1 MLLKGIGSKFEAFNV
16 GLIKTSSKK
25 YKGKRLKKITN
36 LGMSNS
42 AIYKRLMRYVFPYWR
57 MFIISTIGFAIYAG
71 TQPVFAMIIQ
81 HIIDTLNSQDKKAI
95 TYLPLLFI
103 GLFLIRGVGA
113 FFGNYYLAR
122 ISGNVIHKLRCEI
135 FDHYTRLSVQYF
147 DANNSGYMISR
158 ITNNIGEVTRAT
170 TDSVRSFV
178 REGFTAVGLL
188 IYLTYTNWQ
197 LSLVFLAI
205 APVVALMVKYVG
217 GRMKRLSRN
226 MQDTVG
232 DLTHITSEMVMSNRI
247 VKGFGGESYESQRFK
262 ECSLENRKQ
271 YRKLI
276 MTVSINNP
284 LMQLIISLALAGMM
298 YLALILMKDAGAGE
312 FVAYLTAAFLL
323 PKPIRQLSDA
333 NAEILRGIAAAE
345 SLFEVL
351 DEPVEVDAGTIQVER
366 CKGKIEFKNLS
377 FTYPGNE
384 TPALTNINLVIE
396 PGTTVALVG
405 ASGGGKSTLINLL
418 PRFYDYTDGEILI
431 DGIELKHYK
440 LACLRQQMALVT
452 QNVTLFNTTVANNIA
467 YGTLQGVERNKIE
480 QAAVDAYAIDFIS
493 NMPKGLDT
501 EIGENGVKLSG
512 GQRQRLALARALLKD
527 APILIL
533 DEATSALDTESERYI
548 QSALNRV
555 MRGRTTLVVAH
566 RLSTIENADVILVM
580 DKGRIIESGPHL
592 ELLERG
598 GAYAKLHKM
607 QFQDKISCDVK

>member
-1 MLLKGIGSKFEAFNV
+1 
-16 GLIKTSSKK
+16 
-25 YKGKRLKKITN
+25 
-36 LGMSNS
+36 MSNMMV
-42 AIYKRLMRYVFPYWR
+42 YKRLMRYVIPYWR

-81 HIIDTLNSQDKKAI
+81 HIIDTLNSQDKKGI
-95 TYLPLLFI
+95 SYLPLLFI

-113 FFGNYYLAR
+113 FLGNYYLAR
-122 ISGNVIHKLRCEI
+122 ISGNVIHKLRCAI

-147 DANNSGYMISR
+147 DANNTGYMISR

-188 IYLTYTNWQ
+188 GYLTYTNWK
-197 LSLVFLAI
+197 LSLVFLGI
-205 APVVALMVKYVG
+205 APIVALMVKYIG
-217 GRMKRLSRN
+217 GRMKRLSRK

-232 DLTHITSEMVMSNRI
+232 DITHVTSEMVMGNRI
-247 VKGFGGESYESQRFK
+247 VKGFSGEAYERQRFK
-262 ECSLENRKQ
+262 GCSLENRKQ

-284 LMQLIISLALAGMM
+284 LMQLIISIALAGMM

-312 FVAYLTAAFLL
+312 FVAYLTAAFML

-351 DEPVEVDAGTIQVER
+351 DEPVEADSGDFESDR
-366 CKGKIEFKNLS
+366 CKGRIEFKNLS
-377 FTYPGNE
+377 FRYPGSQNF
-384 TPALTNINLVIE
+384 ALKNINLTIE

-405 ASGGGKSTLINLL
+405 TSGGGKTTLINLL
-418 PRFYDYTDGEILI
+418 PRFYDYADGEILI
-431 DGIELKHYK
+431 DGVELKRYK
-440 LACLRQQMALVT
+440 LDCLRRQIALVT

-467 YGTLQGVERNKIE
+467 YGALQNVERSRIR
-480 QAAVDAYAIDFIS
+480 QAAKDAYALDFI
-493 NMPKGLDT
+493 NKMPQGLDT

-548 QSALNRV
+548 QAALNVV
-555 MRGRTTLVVAH
+555 MKGRTTLVVAH

-580 DKGRIIESGPHL
+580 DHGTIIERGTHS
-592 ELLERG
+592 ELLAFN

-607 QFQDKISCDVK
+607 QFQEGIELDG

>member
-1 MLLKGIGSKFEAFNV
+1 
-16 GLIKTSSKK
+16 
-25 YKGKRLKKITN
+25 
-36 LGMSNS
+36 MSNTMV
-42 AIYKRLMRYVFPYWR
+42 YKRLMRYVIPYWR
-57 MFIISTIGFAIYAG
+57 MFLISTIGFAVYAG

-81 HIIDTLNSQDKKAI
+81 HIIDTLNSQDKKGI
-95 TYLPLLFI
+95 SYLPLLFI

-113 FFGNYYLAR
+113 FLGNYYLAR
-122 ISGNVIHKLRCEI
+122 ISGNVIHKLRCAI
-135 FDHYTRLSVQYF
+135 FDHYTRLSIQYF
-147 DANNSGYMISR
+147 DANNTGYMISR

-188 IYLTYTNWQ
+188 GYLTYTNWK
-197 LSLVFLAI
+197 LSLVFLGI
-205 APVVALMVKYVG
+205 APIVALMVKYIG
-217 GRMKRLSRN
+217 GRMKRLSRK

-232 DLTHITSEMVMSNRI
+232 DITHVTSELVMGTRI
-247 VKGFGGESYESQRFK
+247 VKGFGGEAYERQRFK

-284 LMQLIISLALAGMM
+284 LMQLIISIALAGMM

-312 FVAYLTAAFLL
+312 FVAYLTAAFML

-351 DEPVEVDAGTIQVER
+351 DEPVEVDAGDFETDR
-366 CKGKIEFKNLS
+366 CEGRIEFKNLS
-377 FTYPGNE
+377 FCYPGSE
-384 TPALTNINLVIE
+384 HFALKNINLTIE

-418 PRFYDYTDGEILI
+418 PRFYDYAEGDGEILI
-431 DGIELKHYK
+431 DGVEINRYK
-440 LACLRQQMALVT
+440 LDCLRRQIALVT

-467 YGTLQGVERNKIE
+467 YGALQSVERRRIQ
-480 QAAVDAYAIDFIS
+480 QAATDAYAMDFIDK
-493 NMPKGLDT
+493 MPQGLDT

-548 QSALNRV
+548 QAALNVV
-555 MRGRTTLVVAH
+555 MKGRTTLVVAH

-580 DKGRIIESGPHL
+580 DNGTIIERGTHS
-592 ELLERG
+592 ELLTLN

-607 QFQDKISCDVK
+607 QFQDEDRS

>member
-1 MLLKGIGSKFEAFNV
+1 MLVWGGEKSAPAVKFKGEI
-16 GLIKTSSKK
+16 
-25 YKGKRLKKITN
+25 LKKVSRS
-36 LGMSNS
+36 GMSNTMV
-42 AIYKRLMRYVFPYWR
+42 YKRLMRYVIPYWR
-57 MFIISTIGFAIYAG
+57 MFIISSIGFAIYAG

-81 HIIDTLNSQDKKAI
+81 HIIDTLNSQDKKGI
-95 TYLPLLFI
+95 TYLPLLFV

-113 FFGNYYLAR
+113 FLGNYYLAR

-135 FDHYTRLSVQYF
+135 FNHYTRLSVQYF

-178 REGFTAVGLL
+178 REGFTAAGLL
-188 IYLTYTNWQ
+188 GYLTYMNWK

-232 DLTHITSEMVMSNRI
+232 DLTHITSEMVMGNRI
-247 VKGFGGESYESQRFK
+247 VKGFGGEPYERQRFK

-298 YLALILMKDAGAGE
+298 YLALILMTDAGAGE
-312 FVAYLTAAFLL
+312 FVAYLTAAFML

-351 DEPVEVDAGTIQVER
+351 DQPVEVDTGDFEVER
-366 CKGKIEFKNLS
+366 CKGLIEFKNLS
-377 FTYPGNE
+377 FRYPGSE
-384 TPALTNINLVIE
+384 TLALKNINLTIE

-405 ASGGGKSTLINLL
+405 ASGGGKTTLINLL
-418 PRFYDYTDGEILI
+418 PRFYDYADGEILI
-431 DGIELKHYK
+431 DGVALRRYK
-440 LACLRQQMALVT
+440 LDCLRRQIALVT
-452 QNVTLFNTTVANNIA
+452 QHVTLFNTTVANNIA
-467 YGTLQGVERNKIE
+467 YGTLQNTERSRIQ
-480 QAAVDAYAIDFIS
+480 QAATDAYAMDFIS
-493 NMPKGLDT
+493 KMPYGLDT

-548 QSALNRV
+548 QAALNHV
-555 MRGRTTLVVAH
+555 MQGRTTLVVAH

-580 DKGRIIESGPHL
+580 DHGTIIERGSHR
-592 ELLERG
+592 ELLARD
-598 GAYAKLHKM
+598 GAYAKLHRM
-607 QFQDKISCDVK
+607 QFQETVMS

>member
-1 MLLKGIGSKFEAFNV
+1 MNKVTHS
-16 GLIKTSSKK
+16 
-25 YKGKRLKKITN
+25 
-36 LGMSNS
+36 GMSNT
-42 AIYKRLMRYVFPYWR
+42 AVYKRLMRYVLPYWR
-57 MFIISTIGFAIYAG
+57 MFIISTIGYAIYAG
-71 TQPVFAMIIQ
+71 TQPIFAMIIQ
-81 HIIDTLNSQDKKAI
+81 HIIDTLSSQDKKDI
-95 TYLPLLFI
+95 QYLPLLFV
-103 GLFLIRGVGA
+103 GLFLIRGVGS
-113 FFGNYYLAR
+113 FLGNYYLAR

-178 REGFTAVGLL
+178 REGFTAAGLL
-188 IYLTYTNWQ
+188 IYLTYMNWQ

-205 APVVALMVKYVG
+205 APIVALMVKYVG

-232 DLTHITSEMVMSNRI
+232 DLTHITSEMVMGNRI
-247 VKGFGGESYESQRFK
+247 VKGFGGEAYERQRFK
-262 ECSLENRKQ
+262 DCSLENRKQ

-284 LMQLIISLALAGMM
+284 MMQLIISLALAGMM
-298 YLALILMKDAGAGE
+298 YLALILMKDSGAGE
-312 FVAYLTAAFLL
+312 FVAYLTAAFML

-351 DEPVEVDAGTIQVER
+351 DQPIEVDEGSHQIQR
-366 CKGKIEFKNLS
+366 CKGRIEFKNLS
-377 FTYPGNE
+377 FTYPGSE
-384 TPALTNINLVIE
+384 TPALNNINLTIE
-396 PGTTVALVG
+396 PGKTVALVG
-405 ASGGGKSTLINLL
+405 ASGGGKTTLINLL
-418 PRFYDYTDGEILI
+418 PRFYDYVDGEILV

-440 LACLRQQMALVT
+440 MECLRQQIALVT
-452 QNVTLFNTTVANNIA
+452 QHVTLFNTSVAENIA
-467 YGTLQGVERNKIE
+467 YGALQNTERHLIE
-480 QAAVDAYAIDFIS
+480 LAATDAYAMEFI
-493 NMPKGLDT
+493 NKMPKGLDT
-501 EIGENGVKLSG
+501 QIGENGVKLSG

-548 QSALNRV
+548 QAALNSV
-555 MRGRTTLVVAH
+555 MKGRTTLVVAH

-580 DKGRIIESGPHL
+580 DKGRIIECGSHQ
-592 ELLERG
+592 ELLLLN
-598 GAYAKLHKM
+598 GAYAKLHNM
-607 QFQDKISCDVK
+607 QFQSMEN

>member
-1 MLLKGIGSKFEAFNV
+1 
-16 GLIKTSSKK
+16 
-25 YKGKRLKKITN
+25 
-36 LGMSNS
+36 MSNTMV
-42 AIYKRLMRYVFPYWR
+42 YKRLMRYVVPYWR
-57 MFIISTIGFAIYAG
+57 MFLISAIGFAIYAG

-81 HIIDTLNSQDKKAI
+81 HIIDTLNSQDRKGI
-95 TYLPLLFI
+95 SYLPLLFI

-135 FDHYTRLSVQYF
+135 FNHYTRLSVQYF

-188 IYLTYTNWQ
+188 GYLTYTNWK
-197 LSLVFLAI
+197 LSLVFLGI

-217 GRMKRLSRN
+217 GRMKRLSRR

-232 DLTHITSEMVMSNRI
+232 DITHVTSEMVMGNRI
-247 VKGFGGESYESQRFK
+247 VKGFGGEAYERQRFK

-284 LMQLIISLALAGMM
+284 LMQLIIAIALAGMM

-312 FVAYLTAAFLL
+312 FVAYLTAAFML

-333 NAEILRGIAAAE
+333 NAEIVRGIAAAE

-351 DEPVEVDAGTIQVER
+351 DEPVEVDSGDFETGR
-366 CKGKIEFKNLS
+366 CKGRIEFKNLS
-377 FTYPGNE
+377 FRYPGSE
-384 TPALTNINLVIE
+384 VFALKNIDLTIE

-405 ASGGGKSTLINLL
+405 TSGGGKTTLINLL

-431 DGIELKHYK
+431 DGVELKRYK
-440 LACLRQQMALVT
+440 LDFLRRQIALVT

-467 YGTLQGVERNKIE
+467 YGTLQNVEHNRIR
-480 QAAVDAYAIDFIS
+480 QAAKDAYAMDFI
-493 NMPKGLDT
+493 NKMPQGLDT

-548 QSALNRV
+548 QAALNVV
-555 MRGRTTLVVAH
+555 MKGRTTLVVAH

-580 DKGRIIESGPHL
+580 DHGAIVERGTHS
-592 ELLERG
+592 ELLALG

-607 QFQDKISCDVK
+607 QFHDEAGS